1 MARPRWRRGGREE
14 RESVDASSRSERIR
28 RGVFILP
35 ALVTLCNFGCGFV
48 SIFYA
53 VEGRYVAAAYLII
66 FAMIADALDGAVARA
81 TRTESRFGAE
91 LDSLADIVSF
101 GCAPALLIYERFG
114 LSAHPF
120 WIFPLFF
127 GIAGA
132 LRLARYNAVDASSES
147 KDFRG
152 TPIPAP
158 AGVVVGLVLAL
169 EKENTDLDRLLVTI
183 IVFLLSY
190 LMICNIRYPS
200 FKTILQPEQPHPFRT
215 LVILL
220 LVIVLLMTHF
230 VGTWLILA
238 AVYYASGPFLG
249 LKGKLRRRSTE
260 EGALK
265 PASTAGPAAGFTT
278 GAPGPGGP
286 GASG

>member
-1 MARPRWRRGGREE
+1 MARPRWRRLRDD
-14 RESVDASSRSERIR
+14 RPESSEAARARSERFR
-28 RGVFILP
+28 KGVFILP
-35 ALVTLCNFGCGFV
+35 ALITLGNFGCGFV
-48 SIFYA
+48 SILYSL
-53 VEGRYVAAAYLII
+53 EERYVAAAYLII
-66 FAMIADALDGAVARA
+66 FSMIADALDGAVARI
-81 TRTESRFGAE
+81 TRSESRFGAE

-114 LSAHPF
+114 LSSHPF

-132 LRLARYNAVDASSES
+132 LRLARYNAVDSSAETRE
-147 KDFRG
+147 FRG

-169 EKENTDLDRLLVTI
+169 EKQNTDLDRLLVTI

-190 LMICNIRYPS
+190 LMVCNIRYPS
-200 FKTILQPEQPHPFRT
+200 FKMILQPEQPHPFRT

-230 VGTWLILA
+230 VGTWLVLA
-238 AVYYASGPFLG
+238 AFYYASGPFLG
-249 LKGKLRRRSTE
+249 LKARFRRRGE
-260 EGALK
+260 ESAAT
-265 PASTAGPAAGFTT
+265 PAVSPGGSGGGGPAANG
-278 GAPGPGGP
+278 
-286 GASG
+286 